1 MTRYSNLKDAVLD
14 LDPLLIRTL
23 AAFSIDEDDEG
34 HVVTF
39 RFMLYGQHLERPS
52 DVDQC
57 PDKVV
62 LLDSNLD
69 IEQEIAD
76 LDECEIL
83 GSLNAARLAPALADA
98 PAKSHRWVIKTHA
111 GSQGERIEWRNSIY

>member
-1 MTRYSNLKDAVLD
+1 VTRYSNLKDAVLD

-23 AAFSIDEDDEG
+23 AAFSIDEGGES

-39 RFMLYGQHLERPS
+39 RFMFYGQHLERPS

-57 PDKVV
+57 PDMTV
-62 LLDSNLD
+62 LLDAKLD
-69 IEQEIAD
+69 LEQEIAD
-76 LDECEIL
+76 LHDCEIL
-83 GSLNAARLAPALADA
+83 GSLNAARLAPAMADA
-98 PAKSHRWVIKTHA
+98 PAKSHRWVVKTHS